1 MAKKVKRPGDYH
13 SFIKALAPRT
23 LVLLR
28 SWIAKRAKD
37 VHAEANESLAKMY
50 ALPGTKEWSK
60 ELNEYRNRFLS
71 ELGSLNINAPQEGH
85 VIICLARLEEASEA
99 EAIIVTIEEILG
111 QDVSVKKGKSSRQDY
126 VTRVFLEL
134 NPNDERAALE
144 IIRLAIHKYG
154 TTKQKAYTYYVPAMR
169 DSILLPPQKPD
180 QFALDRAVA
189 VLAEDFKEIYAS
201 AFCDIAFTEDEDGKK
216 WYFDVAHG
224 GSSEQGEKLDEKD
237 SRVDYLMQVIEY
249 DTLVF
254 NLITGDLSIHMS
266 EKRSLVLDS
275 YRYTLSSILFGVE
288 TYWSSAG
295 KFTLA
300 SFYAPKDVLKKTVL
314 HLGSLADK
322 NPRLLRI
329 GLSSIRAV
337 KELPP
342 SAESRTSK
350 GSITLTN
357 SECLTLQMEDG
368 KSIVEDG
375 YSIESVG
382 LRFVFAGTKNGE
394 TNSVPFTLK
403 ADSNSVRGKIRINGL
418 DEWIEENHLCIMSA
432 TLEERRES
440 FKKRQESPEP
450 IPKKSKRDKARAILL
465 DRIPSP
471 QERAAPPAP
480 APESATTEAEQP
492 EQVEP
497 SDSQKK

>member
-37 VHAEANESLAKMY
+37 VDEEPNAYLAEMRSIPIM
-50 ALPGTKEWSK
+50 KEAIA
-60 ELNEYRNRFLS
+60 EFHDYRNRFLS
-71 ELGSLNINAPQEGH
+71 DLTKLNLNAPQEGH
-85 VIICLARLEEASEA
+85 VIICLTHLEEASSA
-99 EAIIVTIEEILG
+99 EAIIVNIEELLG
-111 QDVSVKKGKSSRQDY
+111 EDATVKKAGTPCADY
-126 VTRVFLEL
+126 VTRVLLEL
-134 NPNDERAALE
+134 NPNDESEALE

-154 TTKQKAYTYYVPAMR
+154 TTKQKAYTFYVPAMR
-169 DSILLPPQKPD
+169 ESILLAPQKPD

-201 AFCDIAFTEDEDGKK
+201 PFCDISFTEDEDGMK
-216 WYFDVAHG
+216 WYFDVAHA

-249 DTLVF
+249 DTLMF
-254 NLITGDLSIHMS
+254 NLTTGDLSIHMN
-266 EKRSLVLDS
+266 EKRPKVLNS

-288 TYWSSAG
+288 TYWSDAG
-295 KFTLA
+295 KFTLNP
-300 SFYAPKDVLKKTVL
+300 FYAPKDMLKKTVL

-337 KELPP
+337 KEVPT
-342 SAESRTSK
+342 SAEAKASK
-350 GSITLTN
+350 GCMTLTN

-394 TNSVPFTLK
+394 TNSVPFSLK
-403 ADSNSVRGKIRINGL
+403 ANSRSVRNNIRINGL
-418 DEWIEENHLCIMSA
+418 DEWIDEKHLCAVGAS
-432 TLEERRES
+432 LEERREL
-440 FKKRQESPEP
+440 FKKRRNNPEP
-450 IPKKSKRDKARAILL
+450 MPRKSKRDKARTILL

-471 QERAAPPAP
+471 QERATAQPAP
-480 APESATTEAEQP
+480 APEPEQP
-492 EQVEP
+492 EP
-497 SDSQKK
+497 SDTQEQ